1 MCVSFV
7 LVSPYG
13 LEYTSRTVYSRRD
26 KSVEHKRKKKQKKEA
41 VCLHLLKDVGEMY
54 TVNLPPL

>member
-1 MCVSFV
+1 MDWNTQA
-7 LVSPYG
+7 
-13 LEYTSRTVYSRRD
+13 EQMATVYSRRD